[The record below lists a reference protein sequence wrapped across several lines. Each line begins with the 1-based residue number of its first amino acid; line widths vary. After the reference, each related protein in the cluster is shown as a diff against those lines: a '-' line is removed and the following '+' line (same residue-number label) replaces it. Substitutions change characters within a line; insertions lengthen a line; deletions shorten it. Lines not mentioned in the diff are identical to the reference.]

1 MNRATPAV
9 SATQPVAEW
18 RPEHRQPRDAQPSL
32 ATARSAPTALASGS
46 PPGRM
51 LDVELGMLL
60 DALPAGPAG
69 AASNPAARLGSV
81 AQLISRLLAESGHAD
96 PIRTTV
102 PLATIPGDTSRITS
116 RLQDTFRL
124 SGLFYESHL
133 ADWVAGKGSKAQLL
147 REPQAALGGASS
159 QAPALPAAE
168 PDDGAARLPPQAEA
182 LILRQL
188 DVLEQRSAAWQGQ
201 VWPGQEAELRIAQEE
216 RDAQD
221 NVEPVWQATL
231 KLSFP
236 GLGPIE
242 AQIDLCGRS
251 TRLVLRAADPDASR
265 KLQAARSDLRR
276 ALDERG
282 LLLAD
287 AAVSHSDGNAPT
299 NGVGHAGVG
308 HAARA

>member
-1 MNRATPAV
+1 
-9 SATQPVAEW
+9 
-18 RPEHRQPRDAQPSL
+18 
-32 ATARSAPTALASGS
+32 
-46 PPGRM
+46 M

-81 AQLISRLLAESGHAD
+81 AQLISRLLAESGHVD

-102 PLATIPGDTSRITS
+102 PLAAMPGDTSRITS
-116 RLQDTFRL
+116 RLQDTFRF

-168 PDDGAARLPPQAEA
+168 PADGAARLPPQAEA

-221 NVEPVWQATL
+221 NVERVWQATL

-242 AQIDLCGRS
+242 AKIDLCGRS
-251 TRLVLRAADPDASR
+251 TRLVLLAADPDASR

-287 AAVSHSDGNAPT
+287 AAVSNSDGNAPT
-299 NGVGHAGVG
+299 NGVGHA
-308 HAARA
+308 ARA